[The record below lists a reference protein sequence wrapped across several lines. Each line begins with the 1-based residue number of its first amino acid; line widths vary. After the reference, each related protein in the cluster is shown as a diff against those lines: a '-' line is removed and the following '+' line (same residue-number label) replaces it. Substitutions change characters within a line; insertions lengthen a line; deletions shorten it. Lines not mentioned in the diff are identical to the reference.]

1 MDIRSRRSADDPGT
15 LFPGRCLGAMAR
27 SSRLGVLV
35 CWQGHPLLLREFP
48 LRSLWISE
56 DVRKAE
62 DDGYLVLPLDTLGLH
77 VDTLLVEV
85 HGEDVSLSC
94 WPHAAVAI
102 EAPHE
107 AGRQP
112 FVEETPYRR
121 NQLPR
126 ALRLLPGHSARIS
139 VGALSLL
146 LTFHDEPLFGRTGGP
161 PPARL
166 LAALALAFVAH
177 AAPLLGAS
185 CLPDAREQGDASEGE
200 LLARHRLLRAA
211 HERELDLEEEAE
223 REQREEELA
232 PDRGAFGSLSAP
244 LTRGVPW
251 DEIRRNGTSWW
262 WTEEGVQEQLLLLHP
277 EQPRNRTYDG
287 LWWPWWG
294 APLFPEEALFSPGIG
309 EYFHR
314 ESWLGDEPDPPRWR
328 TARVTPWVAVRIEGM
343 RIQGALDTSLARLG
357 LARLAPR
364 FAYCGSWE
372 TPGTPRLFSSA
383 LWVDQ
388 RGRPSHVHVLGSE
401 PGGEPTARCL
411 AGVLREARDLPAA
424 QGIATLSFIVRF
436 PPP

>member
-1 MDIRSRRSADDPGT
+1 
-15 LFPGRCLGAMAR
+15 MAR
-27 SSRLGVLV
+27 SSRLGVLA
-35 CWQGHPLLLREFP
+35 CWQGHPLLLRDFP

-56 DVRKAE
+56 DVRKAQ

-112 FVEETPYRR
+112 FVEETPYRKS
-121 NQLPR
+121 QLPR
-126 ALRLLPGHSARIS
+126 ALRLLPGHSARIT

-177 AAPLLGAS
+177 AAPLLVAS
-185 CLPDAREQGDASEGE
+185 RQPEIPREQGGATVED
-200 LLARHRLLRAA
+200 LVTRQQLLRAA
-211 HERELDLEEEAE
+211 HDRELDLEDEAE

-232 PDRGAFGSLSAP
+232 PDRGSSGRLQTLQQFS
-244 LTRGVPW
+244 RGLGRTFDW
-251 DEIRRNGTSWW
+251 DGARRAGTPWW

-294 APLFPEEALFSPGIG
+294 APSTTEEALFLRGIG

-328 TARVTPWVAVRIEGM
+328 TARVTPWVDVRIEGV
-343 RIQGALDTSLARLG
+343 RTQGALETSLARLG

-436 PPP
+436 PSP